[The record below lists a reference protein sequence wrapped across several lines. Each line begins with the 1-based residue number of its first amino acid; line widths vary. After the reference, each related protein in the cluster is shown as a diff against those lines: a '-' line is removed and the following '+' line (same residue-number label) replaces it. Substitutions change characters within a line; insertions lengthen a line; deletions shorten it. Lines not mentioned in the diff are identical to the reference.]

1 MKALSEMSQEELWRL
16 FPLSLVKQSERCAA
30 HDAEMEEL
38 LRSILTDFPSIGSAI
53 SGAPRLKAY
62 GQRILIGCTEEE
74 KAIVDRTYHETP
86 FVRGILIRR

>member
-1 MKALSEMSQEELWRL
+1 MAAV
-16 FPLSLVKQSERCAA
+16 PLSLVKQSERCAA
-30 HDAEMEEL
+30 HYAEMEEL
-38 LRSILTDFPSIGSAI
+38 LRSILTDCPIHRISQIGST
-53 SGAPRLKAY
+53 RLKAY